1 MLPSKDVMAIV
12 GLFLFS
18 AYTAAVMTYGYQKAE
33 AAHAKQENRDLQA
46 AIAKR
51 DALQAQI
58 DRMAGENA
66 QLIFKL
72 KNYNPEATK
81 HATNAQRS
89 DTCNLTL
96 GAVSVLNV
104 RKGYPV
110 GTPENPGVPTGKN
123 AAPST
128 ITGERALD
136 ELETC
141 ENDYQIAI
149 TRLNGLIDSVRITQ

>member
-1 MLPSKDVMAIV
+1 VQSKVIIAIV

-18 AYTAAVMTYGYQKAE
+18 AYTAAVMTYGYQKAQT
-33 AAHAKQENRDLQA
+33 AHAEQQNKDLQA
-46 AIAKR
+46 AITKR
-51 DALQAQI
+51 DELQAQI
-58 DRMAGENA
+58 DQMAGENA

-72 KNYNPEATK
+72 KNQPKEATK

-110 GTPENPGVPTGKN
+110 GTPENPGFPAGKD

-128 ITGERALD
+128 VTGERALD
-136 ELETC
+136 ELESC
-141 ENDYQIAI
+141 ENDYQLAI
-149 TRLNGLIDSVRITQ
+149 TRLNGLIDSVRILQ